1 MFMSL
6 FNLLGYVYF
15 FALKLSSAGS
25 FPRPLSKTEEAELLS
40 VLGDSS
46 ADEEERRAARDELI
60 SHNLRLVAHV
70 IKKYYSSYSDQDD
83 LISIGTIGLIKG
95 INSYDQSKGTK
106 LATYAA
112 RCIENEILMYFRAKK
127 NKEQYILLGDPIDV
141 DPEGNP
147 LTVMDVVCDETNI
160 AEDVERKVKTE
171 EALRLVSLL
180 KNPREKQII
189 ILRYGLDNKPPLTQR
204 EVAKRLGI
212 SRSYVSRIEKK
223 VLLELRSEFE

>member
-1 MFMSL
+1 
-6 FNLLGYVYF
+6 
-15 FALKLSSAGS
+15 
-25 FPRPLSKTEEAELLS
+25 
-40 VLGDSS
+40 
-46 ADEEERRAARDELI
+46 
-60 SHNLRLVAHV
+60 
-70 IKKYYSSYSDQDD
+70 
-83 LISIGTIGLIKG
+83 
-95 INSYDQSKGTK
+95 
-106 LATYAA
+106 
-112 RCIENEILMYFRAKK
+112 MYFRAKK

-189 ILRYGLDNKPPLTQR
+189 ILRYGLDNRPPLTQR